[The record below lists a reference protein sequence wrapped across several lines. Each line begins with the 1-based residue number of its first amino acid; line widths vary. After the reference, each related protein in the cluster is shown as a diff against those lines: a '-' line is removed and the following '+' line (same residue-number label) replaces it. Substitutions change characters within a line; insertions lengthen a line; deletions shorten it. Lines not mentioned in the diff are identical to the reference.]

1 VMWVENNTQHPG
13 FGKDNPVPK
22 AVAILI
28 RDHVKSDKFS
38 TATWRAQYGFSK
50 ESEMILRA
58 AMEKSPHKDVR
69 SLAALRFAQFLA
81 GRANRLDLLR
91 EKPEMLARY
100 EGLFGKDYVDS
111 LLRRDRADIMKE
123 VETAFESA
131 LKKYADEKHPWGG
144 TIGERAKSELHEIR
158 DLAVGKTAPEIE
170 GEDQDGKKFKLS
182 DYRGKVVLLY
192 FWQET

>member
-1 VMWVENNTQHPG
+1 VMWIENNTLHPG
-13 FGKDNPVPK
+13 YGKDNPASK
-22 AVAILI
+22 AFAILI

-50 ESEMILRA
+50 DNEALLRA
-58 AMEKSPHKDVR
+58 AMDQSPHKDVQ
-69 SLAALRFAQFLA
+69 SLAALRLAQFLYS
-81 GRANRLDLLR
+81 RSNRLELLK
-91 EKPEMLARY
+91 EKPEMRARY
-100 EGLFGKDYVDS
+100 EGLFGKDYIDS

-123 VETAFESA
+123 VETAFETA
-131 LKKYADEKHPWGG
+131 LAKYADDKHPWGG

-158 DLAVGKTAPEIE
+158 DLAIGKTAPDIA
-170 GEDQDGKKFKLS
+170 GEDQDAKKFKLS